1 MQNLRFLWN
10 DTLLNALL
18 YFSHHDSCAQT
29 ATMNIV
35 IVITHIVHINIYC
48 NFSKYYSLMMIIQYA
63 VPCFANKIK
72 VHVFRV
78 FELNWSLQ
86 QQKILPLSLSLSSRQ
101 TFFLKLIVVLHFQN
115 CTFKFS
121 VSTIESSV

>member
-1 MQNLRFLWN
+1 
-10 DTLLNALL
+10 
-18 YFSHHDSCAQT
+18 
-29 ATMNIV
+29 MNIV

-86 QQKILPLSLSLSSRQ
+86 QQQKFFLSLSRALFE
-101 TFFLKLIVVLHFQN
+101 TDIFLNWSWFY
-115 CTFKFS
+115 TFKIAHLCFQLAQ
-121 VSTIESSV
+121 